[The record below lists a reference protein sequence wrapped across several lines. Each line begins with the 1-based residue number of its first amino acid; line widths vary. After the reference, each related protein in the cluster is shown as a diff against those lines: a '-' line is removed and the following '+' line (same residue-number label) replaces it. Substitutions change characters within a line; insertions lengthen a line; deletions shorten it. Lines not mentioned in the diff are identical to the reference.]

1 MFAATQWTL
10 LSISC
15 ASAEVSLTNASIV
28 QNLAVL
34 LQSKHQNIIIVVLL
48 TSAGRKLHSNST
60 EHPSALRANRWTE
73 KAHGRRNLKT
83 SQTHTHTTKF
93 NEDQRGREAIIE
105 RETL

>member
-60 EHPSALRANRWTE
+60 ERPSALRANRWTE
-73 KAHGRRNLKT
+73 KAGTWEKKLKNFT
-83 SQTHTHTTKF
+83 NPYTH
-93 NEDQRGREAIIE
+93 N
-105 RETL
+105 